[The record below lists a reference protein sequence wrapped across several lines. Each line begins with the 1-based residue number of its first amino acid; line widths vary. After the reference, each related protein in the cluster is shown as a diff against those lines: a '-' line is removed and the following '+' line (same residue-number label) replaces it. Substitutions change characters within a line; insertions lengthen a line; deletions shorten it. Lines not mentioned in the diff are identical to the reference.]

1 MVDVL
6 IHLAESEKA
15 LKLAAEMSMTYYG
28 RKLVVAY
35 SGGKDSDVLIH
46 LAESVLKPEQWE
58 VINSHTSVDAPPTV
72 KHIRETKKRLAEKGV
87 EMTILIPKG
96 KDGKQLNMAKL
107 VWENRNPP
115 RKNARFCCKSLKET
129 SVQNALRA
137 LGVRSAES
145 TNRQGREIFSTG
157 ATGGKGI
164 KTGNVRFFS
173 IEQAETAHFDYL
185 NNKDSACEH
194 ALIKEMLNH
203 SDTIVNPIYFWTDSE
218 IWEYI
223 RRENIK
229 INPLYYPPYN
239 YKRVGCLLC
248 PMASYAEKKKQE
260 ADFPGYKKLYI
271 HIFDKMLKIRKERG
285 LENRSAWATGED
297 VYNWW
302 IEEYKHNVKGQ
313 ISIEEWLRSKDG

>member
-1 MVDVL
+1 ML

-15 LKLAAEMSMTYYG
+15 LRLAAEMSMTYYG
-28 RKLVVAY
+28 NKLVVAY

-72 KHIRETKKRLAEKGV
+72 KHIRETKKRLAKKGV

-107 VWENRNPP
+107 VWENGTPP
-115 RKNARFCCKSLKET
+115 TRRIRHCCRALKEPST
-129 SVQNALRA
+129 PNRICA
-137 LGVRSAES
+137 LGVRGSES
-145 TNRQGREIFSTG
+145 VSRQGREVF
-157 ATGGKGI
+157 ATRGMVGG
-164 KTGNVRFFS
+164 VPRLSLAEFFS
-173 IEQAETAHFDYL
+173 LEQAETAHFDYL

-203 SDTIVNPIYFWTDSE
+203 SDTIVNPIYFWSDSE

-313 ISIEEWLRSKDG
+313 ISIEEWLRNKDG

>member
-1 MVDVL
+1 ML
-6 IHLAESEKA
+6 
-15 LKLAAEMSMTYYG
+15 
-28 RKLVVAY
+28 
-35 SGGKDSDVLIH
+35 
-46 LAESVLKPEQWE
+46 WE
-58 VINSHTSVDAPPTV
+58 CGAQNLPTV
-72 KHIRETKKRLAEKGV
+72 KAEKYSQQ
-87 EMTILIPKG
+87 E
-96 KDGKQLNMAKL
+96 Q
-107 VWENRNPP
+107 R
-115 RKNARFCCKSLKET
+115 
-129 SVQNALRA
+129 
-137 LGVRSAES
+137 
-145 TNRQGREIFSTG
+145 
-157 ATGGKGI
+157 GGKGI

-185 NNKDSACEH
+185 NNEGSACEH

-313 ISIEEWLRSKDG
+313 ISIEEWLRNKDG

>member
-1 MVDVL
+1 MGSDKQ
-6 IHLAESEKA
+6 SYFRRRSTNSK
-15 LKLAAEMSMTYYG
+15 
-28 RKLVVAY
+28 AY
-35 SGGKDSDVLIH
+35 SGNEKATCKEGRRNDDTHSEGQGRQATEHGETCVGEWYTTYTQNSAL
-46 LAESVLKPEQWE
+46 LPCFERTFYTEQ
-58 VINSHTSVDAPPTV
+58 NMRFRS
-72 KHIRETKKRLAEKGV
+72 KRFG
-87 EMTILIPKG
+87 I
-96 KDGKQLNMAKL
+96 GKQT
-107 VWENRNPP
+107 RQ
-115 RKNARFCCKSLKET
+115 R
-129 SVQNALRA
+129 SVCYPWN
-137 LGVRSAES
+137 
-145 TNRQGREIFSTG
+145 GRGNTEIVIG
-157 ATGGKGI
+157 
-164 KTGNVRFFS
+164 RFFS
-173 IEQAETAHFDYL
+173 IKQAETAHFDYL

-203 SDTIVNPIYFWTDSE
+203 SDTIVNPIYFWSDSE

-260 ADFPGYKKLYI
+260 VDFPGYKKLYI

-313 ISIEEWLRSKDG
+313 ISIEEWLRNKDG